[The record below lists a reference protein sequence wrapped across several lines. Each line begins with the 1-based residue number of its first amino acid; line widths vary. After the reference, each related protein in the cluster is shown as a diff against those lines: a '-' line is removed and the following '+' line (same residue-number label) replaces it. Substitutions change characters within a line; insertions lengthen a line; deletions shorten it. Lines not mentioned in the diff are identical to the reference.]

1 MWFIVGILET
11 LTPHYHRAVNTL
23 SESVREDIFKR
34 RKVYYHLISNI
45 ENQQSQKEKNG
56 TRKVPIIIVFGRSRS
71 IAQTVLMKVQIGFNI
86 KALEERKPSGGNRK
100 T

>member
-1 MWFIVGILET
+1 M
-11 LTPHYHRAVNTL
+11 
-23 SESVREDIFKR
+23 
-34 RKVYYHLISNI
+34 
-45 ENQQSQKEKNG
+45 
-56 TRKVPIIIVFGRSRS
+56 PIIIVFGRSRR